1 MSAVVLPPY
10 GGTLPMVLIATTN
23 VTATATRI
31 NITGISHAIT
41 MIIAS
46 AVGAAVTPAVVVFV
60 AGRITLTIT
69 VIETTTTV
77 FTPSA
82 ACYRYHCLP
91 LLLIGLRIL
100 LL

>member
-10 GGTLPMVLIATTN
+10 GGTLLMVLIATTN

-69 VIETTTTV
+69 VIETTTV

>member
-10 GGTLPMVLIATTN
+10 GGTLLMVLIATTN
-23 VTATATRI
+23 VTATVTRI

-69 VIETTTTV
+69 VIETTTV
-77 FTPSA
+77 FTPSG